1 MTRRL
6 VLQIGIGAV
15 GLGLL
20 AWAVSSGL
28 ERLVAPPPQ
37 PAPAATPA
45 AVRAEVPHITATI
58 YYGTQDGQALVALR
72 REVPLGEG
80 VRGQG
85 RRIVETLLSK
95 PPVPFVQVVP
105 DGTTLRAFY
114 LTPTGDAFVDVS
126 GQASTALPGG
136 TTAER
141 LAVYSIVD
149 TIATN
154 LPSVKRVQI
163 LVDGMEVDTLAGH
176 VDLRHPLEPDLSL
189 LRDAR
194 RTSR

>member
-1 MTRRL
+1 MNRRL
-6 VLQIGIGAV
+6 LIQIGIGTL

-20 AWAVSSGL
+20 AWAVSSGI

-37 PAPAATPA
+37 PPPATTPA
-45 AVRAEVPHITATI
+45 AVQPQVPHITATM
-58 YYGTQDGQALVALR
+58 YYGTQDGRSLVALR

-114 LTPTGDAFVDVS
+114 LTPNGDAFVDLS
-126 GQASTALPGG
+126 GRAATAHPAIRSG
-136 TTAER
+136 
-141 LAVYSIVD
+141 IVRRR
-149 TIATN
+149 A
-154 LPSVKRVQI
+154 
-163 LVDGMEVDTLAGH
+163 
-176 VDLRHPLEPDLSL
+176 
-189 LRDAR
+189 AR
-194 RTSR
+194 RRPRRRSGATRRAATYRARRARQPAL